1 MGCVA
6 VLNGERDR
14 ERERQRE
21 RQRERSRVCIGELG
35 YEREKQRSVVDCHL
49 NKNKKNNDL
58 GNDEERER

>member
-35 YEREKQRSVVDCHL
+35 YEREKQRPVVDCHL